1 MSILVS
7 CLRMRC
13 FLMSASSWSARA
25 RLYIRWTNIVHAMVK
40 TCHNCNLKSFGHC
53 SNGCPKMLRLLSPKD
68 KDFRLVCFR
77 CFQKLTEEKTE
88 RFQKHYLRFNERLRQ
103 MRAQLEAV
111 HAASA
116 PKNTKQ
122 SEEPEECAT
131 AASTARSAKHAEEP
145 EEESCRSDEPPPAK
159 KRRQESGHRQ
169 PRSSHAMSGSKH

>member
-1 MSILVS
+1 
-7 CLRMRC
+7 
-13 FLMSASSWSARA
+13 
-25 RLYIRWTNIVHAMVK
+25 MVK

-88 RFQKHYLRFNERLRQ
+88 RFQKQYLQSNERLRQ

-116 PKNTKQ
+116 PKNAKH
-122 SEEPEECAT
+122 SEEPEEDAA
-131 AASTARSAKHAEEP
+131 AASTAKSAKHAEEP
-145 EEESCRSDEPPPAK
+145 DEVSSRSDKPPPAK
-159 KRRQESGHRQ
+159 RRRQESGHRHQ
-169 PRSSHAMSGSKH
+169 RSSNAMSGSKH